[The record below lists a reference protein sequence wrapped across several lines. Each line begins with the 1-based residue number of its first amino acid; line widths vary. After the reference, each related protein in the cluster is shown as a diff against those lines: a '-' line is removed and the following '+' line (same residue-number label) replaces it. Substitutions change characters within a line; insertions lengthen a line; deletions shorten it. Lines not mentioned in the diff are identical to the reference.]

1 MAETK
6 TGIFDV
12 ISGDKSFKLDIGL
25 DVATVSY
32 LVISALIAGT
42 LLILISKKVI
52 K

>member
-1 MAETK
+1 MAENK

-12 ISGDKSFKLDIGL
+12 LGGDKSFKLDIGL
-25 DVATVSY
+25 EVATVSY
-32 LVISALIAGT
+32 LIIGALVVGV